1 MARPV
6 KFPHEYYVRFDD
18 DSNAALLQLAKLLK
32 IKPAVLLRSL
42 IINKLTNL
50 KGSDDAKNIKIIQ

>member
-6 KFPHEYYVRFDD
+6 KYPHYYYVRIDD
-18 DSNAALLQLAKLLK
+18 ESNNELLKLSGLLK

-42 IINKLTNL
+42 VINKLTNL